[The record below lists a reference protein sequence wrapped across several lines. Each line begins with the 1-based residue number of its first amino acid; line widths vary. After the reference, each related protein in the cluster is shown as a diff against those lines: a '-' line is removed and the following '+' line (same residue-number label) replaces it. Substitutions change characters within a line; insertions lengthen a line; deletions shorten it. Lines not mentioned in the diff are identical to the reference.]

1 MQSAFFRRS
10 GLSLFVSSALLA
22 GVSGCKTPSDSTSST
37 NPNTSGAAQSASAKT
52 AKPYPADAQTLL
64 IGLHTSLTGTTAS
77 FGKSTENGIKLAF
90 SEINAKGAPLGKK
103 LELTAED
110 NSSRADQARGAVLKL
125 INDKNVLVV
134 LGDIA
139 SSNSLAAAPAC
150 QSAGVPMVSPSST
163 NPKVTQVGDYI
174 FRTCFIDP
182 FQGSTMSTFAR
193 DTLKAKTAAIFTD
206 TKSDYSKGLT
216 QFFREDWEKN
226 GGKIVS
232 TESYAAGDTN
242 FRSQL
247 TNIKGASP
255 DVVYVP
261 GYYTEVGNMARQAKS
276 LGLTKPLLG
285 GDGWNSPQLF
295 AIGGPAIEG
304 SYVTDHYS
312 PDSPDPKVKNFVANY
327 RKVHG
332 VAPDALAA
340 CGYDA
345 AYLVADAIKRAGSVD
360 RAAIREALA
369 STRNLPAVTGNLTI
383 NAQRNC
389 DKPITV
395 LQVKGGK
402 YNFVK
407 AVQPAA

>member
-1 MQSAFFRRS
+1 LQLIQDKAFRRRNILRSGEPRLLKFSGSWATDFAHFSSQIMQSAFFRRS
-10 GLSLFVSSALLA
+10 GFSLAVSSALLM
-22 GVSGCKTPSDSTSST
+22 GVSGCKTPTDSTST
-37 NPNTSGAAQSASAKT
+37 TTTTTSGTAQNAAAKNCQT
-52 AKPYPADAQTLL
+52 VSRRCADF
-64 IGLHTSLTGTTAS
+64 IDWLHTSLTEAQRALVNRRKTALS
-77 FGKSTENGIKLAF
+77 WRFPKSTPRAGRSARSSNSRRKTTIRAPIKR
-90 SEINAKGAPLGKK
+90 EAP
-103 LELTAED
+103 
-110 NSSRADQARGAVLKL
+110 VLKL

-226 GGKIVS
+226 GGKIVRA
-232 TESYAAGDTN
+232 ESYAAGDTN

-247 TNIKGASP
+247 TNIKSSNP
-255 DVVYVP
+255 DIVYVP

-276 LGLTKPLLG
+276 LGLNKPMLG

-295 AIGGPAIEG
+295 AIGGPG
-304 SYVTDHYS
+304 
-312 PDSPDPKVKNFVANY
+312 PRRFVCHRPLFA
-327 RKVHG
+327 RIARSESEEFRG
-332 VAPDALAA
+332 Q
-340 CGYDA
+340 
-345 AYLVADAIKRAGSVD
+345 
-360 RAAIREALA
+360 
-369 STRNLPAVTGNLTI
+369 LP
-383 NAQRNC
+383 
-389 DKPITV
+389 
-395 LQVKGGK
+395 
-402 YNFVK
+402 
-407 AVQPAA
+407 